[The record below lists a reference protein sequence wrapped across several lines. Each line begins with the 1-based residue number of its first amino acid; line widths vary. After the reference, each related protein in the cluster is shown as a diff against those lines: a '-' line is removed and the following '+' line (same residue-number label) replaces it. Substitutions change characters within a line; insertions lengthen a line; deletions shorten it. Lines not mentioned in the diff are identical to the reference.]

1 MSDIWL
7 GLTGGKPNVDA
18 LLAAG
23 EIDVDRL
30 KAAGWMDEARLAAVR
45 AQRPVLLHLD
55 DGVIW
60 PRSWRWAD
68 ERARLAGSCGTPWLS
83 VHLDLGWTFLA
94 YRWRGPQPVPRA
106 LARRWALRSLRRLQ
120 ETCEAFVSERPAVL
134 VENMPRW
141 VSSRPAYIADPAFIS
156 AVVEESGCGFLLD
169 LAHARVAAHH
179 QGEPVHDYLLRLPL
193 ERLVEV
199 HVSGPRPE
207 PPADHPSAGG
217 QPADDLPAGGAL
229 DGRPLVDAHQPML
242 EEDYALLAWVL
253 ARRRPRAVT
262 LEYSKDQ
269 AQIVAQLARLRA
281 FLEDA

>member
-7 GLTGGKPNVDA
+7 GLTGGKPHVDA

-30 KAAGWMDEARLAAVR
+30 KAAEWMDEARLAAVR

-60 PRSWRWAD
+60 PRGRRWAD
-68 ERARLAGSCGTPWLS
+68 ERARLAGWCGTPWLS

-94 YRWRGPQPVPRA
+94 YRWPGPSPVPRA
-106 LARRWALRSLRRLQ
+106 LARRWALRSVRLLKKA
-120 ETCEAFVSERPAVL
+120 CAAFVPERPAVL
-134 VENMPRW
+134 VENIPHWSR
-141 VSSRPAYIADPAFIS
+141 SRPAYTADPAFIS

-169 LAHARVAAHH
+169 LAHARVAARY
-179 QGEPVHDYLLRLPL
+179 QGEPVHDYLLRLPM

-207 PPADHPSAGG
+207 PQADSRSAGG
-217 QPADDLPAGGAL
+217 
-229 DGRPLVDAHQPML
+229 RLVDAHQPML
-242 EEDYALLAWVL
+242 EEDYVLLAWVL
-253 ARRRPRAVT
+253 ERSRPRAVT
-262 LEYSKDQ
+262 LEYSKDP

-281 FLEDA
+281 ILDRT